1 MPDLRWSWIFLGF
14 RSMLSISARAL
25 YDPSSGWPHRR
36 LAPHSVRSF
45 ARSNHRREVSRRL
58 LITGESLRRIRIPRC
73 RLVHVSRQEF
83 GIAPHYRC
91 RCHDIFRRHGRF
103 TDIHS
108 NRFRFHGGTVF
119 RSFPNHIVIGS
130 MRIRPLQDIPTQI
143 SFL

>member
-1 MPDLRWSWIFLGF
+1 MRELFTTQVQVGPTGNW
-14 RSMLSISARAL
+14 
-25 YDPSSGWPHRR
+25 HRIR
-36 LAPHSVRSF
+36 YVASLVPIA
-45 ARSNHRREVSRRL
+45 RREVSRRL
-58 LITGESLRRIRIPRC
+58 LITGESLRRIRIPHR
-73 RLVHVSRQEF
+73 RLVYVSRQEF

-119 RSFPNHIVIGS
+119 RSFPNPIVIGS
-130 MRIRPLQDIPTQI
+130 MRIRPLQDLPTQI